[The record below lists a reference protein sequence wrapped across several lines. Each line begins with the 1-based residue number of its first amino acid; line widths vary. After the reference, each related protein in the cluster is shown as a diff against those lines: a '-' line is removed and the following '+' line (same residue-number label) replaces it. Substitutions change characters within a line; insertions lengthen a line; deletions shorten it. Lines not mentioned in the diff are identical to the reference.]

1 MYKRQGRPIA
11 AFTPTEAIARSL
23 TLVRGVSPFVMAV
36 EPEEPS
42 VITEAVIA
50 ALREGKVELGLG
62 EDDAIV
68 LVQTSVRGG
77 PNALEL
83 LRT

>member
-1 MYKRQGRPIA
+1 MR
-11 AFTPTEAIARSL
+11 
-23 TLVRGVSPFVMAV
+23 V
-36 EPEEPS
+36 EPEEPGA
-42 VITEAVIA
+42 IAEAVIS
-50 ALREGKVELGLG
+50 ALRAGKVELGLG
-62 EDDAIV
+62 DDDAIV